1 MNNKPYTH
9 ILQKKGI
16 LRTFSVAKVV
26 RKKDI
31 EELKSII
38 KQLASS
44 EKEYNEMLKEE
55 MERISDMHNSDNPIP
70 GIIYT
75 EDEKTARRN
84 ILYAISKKFTE
95 NLTKQK
101 FNKQELALLI
111 SSMIANLDLTQE
123 DFANLNKDITKEL
136 DEFDGDEG
144 QDYENYDEEDEEEDE
159 DKDSSF

>member
-38 KQLASS
+38 KELASS
-44 EKEYNEMLKEE
+44 EKEYNQMLKEE
-55 MERISDMHNSDNPIP
+55 MAKLSDMHNSDNPIP

-84 ILYAISKKFTE
+84 IIYAISSKFAAG
-95 NLTKQK
+95 LSKQK
-101 FNKQELALLI
+101 FTKSELALLI
-111 SSMIANLDLTQE
+111 SSIISKLDLNQE
-123 DFANLNKDITKEL
+123 DFANLNKDLSEEIG
-136 DEFDGDEG
+136 EFDGDEG
-144 QDYENYDEEDEEEDE
+144 EDYGNYEEDEEDEEE
-159 DKDSSF
+159 SGF

>member
-38 KQLASS
+38 KELASS
-44 EKEYNEMLKEE
+44 EKEYNQMLKEE
-55 MERISDMHNSDNPIP
+55 MAKLSDMHNSDNPIP

-84 ILYAISKKFTE
+84 IIYAISSKFAA
-95 NLTKQK
+95 NLDKQK
-101 FNKQELALLI
+101 FAKSELALLI
-111 SSMIANLDLTQE
+111 SSIISKLDLNQE
-123 DFANLNKDITKEL
+123 DFANLNRDLSEEIGEL
-136 DEFDGDEG
+136 EDDGDEG
-144 QDYENYDEEDEEEDE
+144 YEDYEDGEEGDEE
-159 DKDSSF
+159 SGF

>member
-38 KQLASS
+38 KELAGS
-44 EKEYNEMLKEE
+44 EKEYNQMLKEE
-55 MERISDMHNSDNPIP
+55 MAKLSDMHNSDNPIP

-84 ILYAISKKFTE
+84 IIYAISNKFAAS
-95 NLTKQK
+95 LGKQK
-101 FNKQELALLI
+101 FTKSELALLI
-111 SSMIANLDLTQE
+111 SSIISKLDLNQE
-123 DFANLNKDITKEL
+123 DFANLNKDLSEEIGEL
-136 DEFDGDEG
+136 EDDGDEG
-144 QDYENYDEEDEEEDE
+144 YENYEDGEEGDEETG
-159 DKDSSF
+159 F